1 MKPNLQLTIV
11 TAIIV
16 VLTAAC
22 HRAPKGALKTDGAL
36 SDSTTL
42 GIEKTAETDTAQAFR
57 MLDSLYDVGELAAH
71 TYYYTRARVYQATV
85 DRLLAIDHVRRAY
98 ETPYVQQHDSVRA
111 QVLQWMTRL
120 MLPVG
125 NHEACISQAI
135 EGIQLA
141 RKLDN
146 PVMEADFLMLIGMS
160 YYDMGD
166 KPQAWQK
173 MSEAMEHV
181 KSFGGGKRWSD
192 GDRTKLATMALTV
205 ATAHMND
212 QQMDEAISS
221 CRTTLAVLDTL
232 HTGNADMSRAQAYA
246 MMAGAFAKL
255 TAEGRPARDSA
266 DHYARLYWLTPYGQR
281 NKGQRLKTYFK
292 FSGRYA
298 EGLRVTEDHLARCSQ
313 QADTINSQYVSLLH
327 EAEDYNAALGHYEQA
342 YRLSHRAAI
351 VTDSL
356 HARDMR
362 QKAMEY
368 AERFES
374 QEKDHQIAQ
383 QQRHVAI
390 LCVIVVFTL
399 IVLAILIY
407 FIRRIQGKNRDLRNV
422 ISSLEQKQK
431 IVEAIQPSAAVQP
444 QKQEDA
450 DLQEFLAM
458 ERVINEQKVY
468 LDSKAN
474 IDMVMEQAGYS
485 RRTST
490 RLIQQYASTN
500 KRLDYLNQKRVE
512 YAAQLL
518 LAEPQLS
525 AKEVGMRSGFYEDG
539 TFRRNFKKYYGVTP
553 TAYRELHA

>member
-1 MKPNLQLTIV
+1 
-11 TAIIV
+11 
-16 VLTAAC
+16 
-22 HRAPKGALKTDGAL
+22 
-36 SDSTTL
+36 
-42 GIEKTAETDTAQAFR
+42 
-57 MLDSLYDVGELAAH
+57 
-71 TYYYTRARVYQATV
+71 
-85 DRLLAIDHVRRAY
+85 
-98 ETPYVQQHDSVRA
+98 
-111 QVLQWMTRL
+111 
-120 MLPVG
+120 
-125 NHEACISQAI
+125 
-135 EGIQLA
+135 
-141 RKLDN
+141 
-146 PVMEADFLMLIGMS
+146 
-160 YYDMGD
+160 
-166 KPQAWQK
+166 
-173 MSEAMEHV
+173 
-181 KSFGGGKRWSD
+181 
-192 GDRTKLATMALTV
+192 
-205 ATAHMND
+205 
-212 QQMDEAISS
+212 
-221 CRTTLAVLDTL
+221 
-232 HTGNADMSRAQAYA
+232 

-266 DHYARLYWLTPYGQR
+266 DHYARLYWLTSHGQH

-298 EGLRVTEDHLARCSQ
+298 EGLRVTEDFLARCRQ
-313 QADTINSQYVSLLH
+313 QADTINSQYVGLLH

-399 IVLAILIY
+399 IVLAIQIY
-407 FIRRIQGKNRDLRNV
+407 FIRRIHGKNRDLRNV

-431 IVEAIQPSAAVQP
+431 IVEAIQPGAAVHP

-450 DLQEFLAM
+450 DPQEFLAM

-468 LDSKAN
+468 LDPKAN

-539 TFRRNFKKYYGVTP
+539 TFRRNFKKYFGVTP